1 MLRLERTMSL
11 QIFTSSVTLNRS
23 ATCPSTS
30 LENEECAFTVFME
43 ITLTDRK
50 IPDYLLENAA
60 TKEIQDWYQEPT

>member
-1 MLRLERTMSL
+1 MSL

-23 ATCPSTS
+23 ATSPSTS